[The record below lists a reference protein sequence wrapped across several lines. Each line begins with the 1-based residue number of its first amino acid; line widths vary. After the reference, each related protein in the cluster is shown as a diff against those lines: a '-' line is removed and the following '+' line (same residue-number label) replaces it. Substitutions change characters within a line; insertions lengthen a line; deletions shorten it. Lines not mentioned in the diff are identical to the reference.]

1 MKTILNLYKFFKSFI
16 KKIQNNDLI
25 ILSKLKLIN
34 QEEFEKQMKICQD
47 EYYEIK
53 VIYQPNKF
61 LENSS
66 MQNLQKNL
74 EDTLKSLKSK
84 TISQEEKSNTI
95 IFPTKKNKINLQQE
109 EVLENQGQKEIE
121 NNINIIDIKEPK
133 FINISKHSLKS
144 YYEFYVSSTLCC
156 RLLPVYVKEAKTKN
170 NIEGLKQASII
181 YTKLYKLYKNLSDDN
196 YSIISQYINEF
207 KNSFVSMAYKFSLA
221 GISIQDVNFKDLDDN
236 LW

>member
-1 MKTILNLYKFFKSFI
+1 
-16 KKIQNNDLI
+16 
-25 ILSKLKLIN
+25 
-34 QEEFEKQMKICQD
+34 
-47 EYYEIK
+47 
-53 VIYQPNKF
+53 
-61 LENSS
+61 

-95 IFPTKKNKINLQQE
+95 IFPIIENNINLQQE

-133 FINISKHSLKS
+133 FMNISKHSLKS